1 MCTSGL
7 RRNEILSA
15 PNHAKENSGYSIQ
28 GSKRMAISM
37 CTVRMHLSGLSK
49 RRQPQTNI
57 NACPRHGSHVV
68 HFRIE
73 LWSRG
78 TCFGQPGRRHP
89 KNECLSRSSIRRR
102 EGAGH
107 ETKAPV
113 KRRQLE
119 RMLRA
124 YVVTG
129 NGCRSGSASTRSTGW
144 C

>member
-28 GSKRMAISM
+28 GSKHMAISM

-49 RRQPQTNI
+49 RRQPQTKI

-73 LWSRG
+73 LWSGG
-78 TCFGQPGRRHP
+78 TCFGQPWGRHR
-89 KNECLSRSSIRRR
+89 KNECLSRSPIRGR
-102 EGAGH
+102 ESAAH